1 MFYFPGMIDTLVLGF
16 VGGGGGGGFCLA
28 RVGLCV
34 RGEVL
39 IGFFLFLCEL
49 MMTEVEQVR
58 LQVKR
63 GISQLAFCDV
73 RLLEKPFQLLSRC
86 T

>member
-1 MFYFPGMIDTLVLGF
+1 MIDTLVLGF
-16 VGGGGGGGFCLA
+16 YGGRGQFLFSL
-28 RVGLCV
+28 REIVCV
-34 RGEVL
+34 RGSFD
-39 IGFFLFLCEL
+39 FFLFFCEL

-63 GISQLAFCDV
+63 GISQPTFYDV

>member
-1 MFYFPGMIDTLVLGF
+1 MIDTSVLGF
-16 VGGGGGGGFCLA
+16 YGGRGQFLFRLCGI
-28 RVGLCV
+28 VCV
-34 RGEVL
+34 RGSFDC
-39 IGFFLFLCEL
+39 FFFFLCEL

-63 GISQLAFCDV
+63 GISQPTFYDV